1 MEREA
6 ANVKQKT
13 NTNKNSSL
21 DHLNFSIK
29 DLKKRID
36 LTNGKKKADLV
47 IKNANIVNGFS
58 GHRINMIS
66 FG

>member
-1 MEREA
+1 MKQGA

-29 DLKKRID
+29 DLKKELIWQMTRKRLI
-36 LTNGKKKADLV
+36 
-47 IKNANIVNGFS
+47 
-58 GHRINMIS
+58 
-66 FG
+66 

>member
-1 MEREA
+1 MEQES